1 MGNEWVRLYLRL
13 LATVLGRWKVYGM
26 VRSADQAGSGGQAG
40 DLGAAPGSPQTFRA
54 IDRCFLIS
62 VTSGGVGG
70 GHYLTV

>member
-1 MGNEWVRLYLRL
+1 M
-13 LATVLGRWKVYGM
+13 LGRWKVYGM

-40 DLGAAPGSPQTFRA
+40 DLGAAPGSPRTFRA